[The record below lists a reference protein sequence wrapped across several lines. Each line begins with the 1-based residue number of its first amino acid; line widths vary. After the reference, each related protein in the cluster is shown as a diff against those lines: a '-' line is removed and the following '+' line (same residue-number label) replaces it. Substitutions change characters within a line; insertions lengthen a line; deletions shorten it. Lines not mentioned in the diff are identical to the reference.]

1 MDLILIITMTVLYLR
16 NSESFNVDIAL
27 NIQLVSAN
35 MSPLQISLIA
45 LFQRVSKHFTFY
57 EYAYVLPQIALQ

>member
-1 MDLILIITMTVLYLR
+1 MTVLYLR
-16 NSESFNVDIAL
+16 NSESFNVHISL

-45 LFQRVSKHFTFY
+45 LFQRVSKHFTVY
-57 EYAYVLPQIALQ
+57 E